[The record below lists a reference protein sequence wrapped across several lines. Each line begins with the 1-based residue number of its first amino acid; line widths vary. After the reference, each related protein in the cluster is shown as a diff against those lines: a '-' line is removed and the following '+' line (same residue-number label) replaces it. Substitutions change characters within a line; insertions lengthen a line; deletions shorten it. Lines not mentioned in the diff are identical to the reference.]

1 MKVEFKNFF
10 NQVMR
15 KFTCNLLV
23 YGCVTTSNN
32 DGYLCHSKK
41 FAKTFL
47 TLSLFDE
54 VFFVK
59 DKLAMCGEPMKGYV
73 YATEGMIKEA
83 FNAMDEDFFLI
94 GKNKAKKSI
103 KSALCKHFSVMY
115 REMAKCFPSTV
126 IFIGANVGS
135 DDYDVYAKQQFL
147 EGKPI
152 DVRRLKKI
160 KEQEG
165 IVDKKSGLANVQE

>member
-1 MKVEFKNFF
+1 MKVEFKDFF
-10 NQVMR
+10 GQVIQ
-15 KFTCNLLV
+15 KFTCNLV
-23 YGCVTTSNN
+23 TYGCVTTSGD

-54 VFFVK
+54 IFFVK

-73 YATEGMIKEA
+73 YATEKMI
-83 FNAMDEDFFLI
+83 EDSFSALEEEFYILN
-94 GKNKAKKSI
+94 KNKTKKSI

-126 IFIGANVGS
+126 IFIGTNVGTN
-135 DDYDVYAKQQFL
+135 DYEIYAKQQFL

-160 KEQEG
+160 REKEQ
-165 IVDKKSGLANVQE
+165 IVEKDGGQQEEKR